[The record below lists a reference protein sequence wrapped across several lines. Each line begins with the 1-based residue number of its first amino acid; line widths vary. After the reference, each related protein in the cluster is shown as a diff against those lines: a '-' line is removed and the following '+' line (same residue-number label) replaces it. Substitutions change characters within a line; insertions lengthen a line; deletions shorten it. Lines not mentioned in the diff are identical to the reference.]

1 MNTNLY
7 FLLNWFKRKST
18 TRQICLILPFIH
30 TLILFSTKFFF
41 LVHWIRGYAPLNDLN
56 SGTLDSDIWLNAILQ
71 NIFTHQLYFFFF
83 CCLNGLIWFIWK
95 SITNKKIIV
104 EIMILWIRFRQILL
118 SVFIHLLQF
127 SRAVCSKMSVP
138 PSTSPPP
145 FRYSILLCIRNSIPV
160 PFMFH
165 PFFWISW
172 FLGYSQNSISG
183 ASGAK
188 I

>member
-1 MNTNLY
+1 MKYINVLVELLFLY
-7 FLLNWFKRKST
+7 QEEKKLE
-18 TRQICLILPFIH
+18 IMPLIHYDFQ
-30 TLILFSTKFFF
+30 S
-41 LVHWIRGYAPLNDLN
+41 NDLIY
-56 SGTLDSDIWLNAILQ
+56 SAT
-71 NIFTHQLYFFFF
+71 TK
-83 CCLNGLIWFIWK
+83 K
-95 SITNKKIIV
+95 SITNKNIIF

-138 PSTSPPP
+138 PSPPP

-165 PFFWISW
+165 PFFRIAR

>member
-1 MNTNLY
+1 MKYINVLVELLFLY
-7 FLLNWFKRKST
+7 QGEKLAIMRS
-18 TRQICLILPFIH
+18 IH
-30 TLILFSTKFFF
+30 YDFQS
-41 LVHWIRGYAPLNDLN
+41 NDLIY
-56 SGTLDSDIWLNAILQ
+56 SAT
-71 NIFTHQLYFFFF
+71 TK
-83 CCLNGLIWFIWK
+83 K
-95 SITNKKIIV
+95 SITNKNIIF

-165 PFFWISW
+165 PFFRIAR
-172 FLGYSQNSISG
+172 FLGYSQISISG